1 MKYMSQKHKKTI
13 NLFSLSILPLL
24 LISGSVVAF
33 GQTNISNST
42 QTSNQTGASSDSN
55 NDIIQSIDS
64 GIASINNGDND
75 GAKKSFYQAELALE
89 DKPDLSSVEKQIEAS
104 LKALKDGDTNAAI
117 THAEEAKKSL
127 I

>member
-13 NLFSLSILPLL
+13 NLFSLAILPLL

>member
-1 MKYMSQKHKKTI
+1 MKYLSQKHKKTI
-13 NLFSLSILPLL
+13 NLFSLAILPLL

-33 GQTNISNST
+33 GQTNISNTT

>member
-1 MKYMSQKHKKTI
+1 MKYMSQKYKKTI
-13 NLFSLSILPLL
+13 NLFSLAILPLL

-33 GQTNISNST
+33 GQTNISNTT
-42 QTSNQTGASSDSN
+42 QTSNQTGASGDSN

-104 LKALKDGDTNAAI
+104 LKALKDSDTKASI
-117 THAEEAKKSL
+117 MHAEEAKKNL

>member
-1 MKYMSQKHKKTI
+1 MQRKI
-13 NLFSLSILPLL
+13 LFSLAILPLL
-24 LISGSVVAF
+24 LISGSVTVF
-33 GQTNISNST
+33 GQANITNA
-42 QTSNQTGASSDSN
+42 TSALNQTEVSSNPN
-55 NDIIQSIDS
+55 NEIIQLIDS

-104 LKALKDGDTNAAI
+104 LKALKDSDTKASI
-117 THAEEAKKSL
+117 MHAEEAKKNL

>member
-1 MKYMSQKHKKTI
+1 MKCMSQKHKKTI
-13 NLFSLSILPLL
+13 NLFSLAILPLL

-33 GQTNISNST
+33 GQTNISNTT

-104 LKALKDGDTNAAI
+104 LKALKNGDTNAAI

>member
-1 MKYMSQKHKKTI
+1 MNSISQTYKKTI
-13 NLFSLSILPLL
+13 LFSLAIMPLL
-24 LISGSVVAF
+24 LISSSVAVF
-33 GQTNISNST
+33 GQTNITNAT
-42 QTSNQTGASSDSN
+42 VTSNQTEASSDPN
-55 NDIIQSIDS
+55 NEIIKSIDA
-64 GIASINNGDND
+64 GIASINNGDSD

-117 THAEEAKKSL
+117 THAEEAKKNL

>member
-1 MKYMSQKHKKTI
+1 MKCMSQKHKKTI
-13 NLFSLSILPLL
+13 NLFSLAILPLL

>member
-33 GQTNISNST
+33 GQTNISNTT

>member
-1 MKYMSQKHKKTI
+1 MKYMSQKYKKTI
-13 NLFSLSILPLL
+13 NLFSLAILPLL

-33 GQTNISNST
+33 GQTNISNTT

>member
-1 MKYMSQKHKKTI
+1 MKCMSQKHKKTI
-13 NLFSLSILPLL
+13 NLFSLAILPLL

-33 GQTNISNST
+33 GQTNISNTT

>member
-1 MKYMSQKHKKTI
+1 MSQKHKKTI
-13 NLFSLSILPLL
+13 NLFSLAILPLL

-33 GQTNISNST
+33 GQTNISNTT

>member
-13 NLFSLSILPLL
+13 NLFSLAILPLL

-33 GQTNISNST
+33 GQTNISNTT

-64 GIASINNGDND
+64 GITSINNGDND

>member
-13 NLFSLSILPLL
+13 NLFSLAILPLL

-33 GQTNISNST
+33 GQTNISNTT

>member
-33 GQTNISNST
+33 GQTNISNTT
-42 QTSNQTGASSDSN
+42 QTSNQTGASRDSN

-89 DKPDLSSVEKQIEAS
+89 GKPDLSSVEKQIEAS

>member
-1 MKYMSQKHKKTI
+1 MKSISQKYKKTNI
-13 NLFSLSILPLL
+13 LFSLSILPLL
-24 LISGSVVAF
+24 LISNSVVVF
-33 GQTNISNST
+33 GQTNITNAT
-42 QTSNQTGASSDSN
+42 ADSNQTATSSSPN
-55 NDIIQSIDS
+55 NEIIQSIDA
-64 GIASINNGDND
+64 GIASINKDDSD

-117 THAEEAKKSL
+117 THAEEAKKNL